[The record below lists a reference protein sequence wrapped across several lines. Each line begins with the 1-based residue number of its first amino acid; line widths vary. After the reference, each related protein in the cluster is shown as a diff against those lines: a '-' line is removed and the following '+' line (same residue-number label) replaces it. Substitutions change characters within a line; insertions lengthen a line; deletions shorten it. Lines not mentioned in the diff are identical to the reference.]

1 MAERVKIRLEMEESH
16 QQAQQVWEKARSALL
31 KSEKHKIYQDYISSL
46 RADVLLEKRLI
57 LDAPTELVRSKIEHD
72 LDPQIREALREA
84 AGEDLD
90 YLLSVSRQE
99 REASGLPIRDQLTHL
114 DPQARFDNFVS
125 GTATAFAHAAAVSV
139 SESPGEGYNPL
150 FIYGNSGLGKTH
162 LLNAIGNEVVSS
174 QPDKKVFYVTS
185 EEFTNEFIESVKEN
199 RGMAFNRKYR
209 SFDVL
214 LIDDIQFLGTGNRI
228 ETQESFFNTFN
239 ALYGERKQV
248 VVTSDVAP
256 RQLNGMKDRMI
267 TRFEQGLTVDVQP
280 PEKETRVAIL
290 RMKAARSR
298 LKISIPDSVL
308 DFIADQVTDNIR
320 ELEGALLRVIA
331 LTNLN
336 KQQATVPLAAQALRD
351 YFTKKAPMTPDGI
364 IRAVADYFSV
374 PYSDLLSSKR
384 VKNVASARQI
394 AMYICREM
402 TGLPLAN
409 IGEAFGGRDHT
420 TVIHAYQKISDEMTE
435 KRDVYDQVTEITSRL
450 RRPN

>member
-1 MAERVKIRLEMEESH
+1 MDESR
-16 QQAQQVWEKARSALL
+16 QQAEKVWTKAKSMLL
-31 KSEKHKIYQDYISSL
+31 KSEKHRIYQDYISSL
-46 RADVLLEKRLI
+46 KADALLENRLI
-57 LDAPTELVRSKIEHD
+57 LLAPTELVRSKIEHD
-72 LDPQIREALREA
+72 LDLQIKEALKEA
-84 AGEDLD
+84 SGKDLEC
-90 YLLSVSRQE
+90 LLSVSRDRSAKQG
-99 REASGLPIRDQLTHL
+99 SGVRDQLTHL
-114 DPQARFDNFVS
+114 DPQARFDNFIS

-139 SESPGEGYNPL
+139 SENPGEGYNPL

-174 QPDKKVFYVTS
+174 QPEKKVFYVTS

-199 RGMAFNRKYR
+199 RGLAFNRKYR

-214 LIDDIQFLGTGNRI
+214 LIDDIQFLATGNRI

-256 RQLNGMKDRMI
+256 RQLGGMKERMI

-290 RMKAARSR
+290 RMKAATSR
-298 LKISIPDSVL
+298 LKVDIPDSVI

-336 KQQATVPLAAQALRD
+336 HQSATVSLAGQALQD
-351 YFTKKAPMTPDGI
+351 YFTGDVQVGPQEIMDC
-364 IRAVADYFSV
+364 VAAYFRLS
-374 PYSDLLSSKR
+374 PSDLLSSKR
-384 VKNVASARQI
+384 GKEVASARQI

-402 TGLPLAN
+402 TGLPLAS
-409 IGEAFGGRDHT
+409 IGQAFGGRDHT
-420 TVIHAYQKISDEMTE
+420 TVIHACQKISEEMTE
-435 KRDVYDQVTEITSRL
+435 KRMVYDQVSAISARL
-450 RRPN
+450 RRQL

>member
-1 MAERVKIRLEMEESH
+1 MEEESR
-16 QQAQQVWEKARSALL
+16 QQAEQVWEKARSALL
-31 KSEKHKIYQDYISSL
+31 KSENHKIYQDYISSL
-46 RADVLLEKRLI
+46 KADALLEKRLI
-57 LDAPTELVRSKIEHD
+57 LNAPTELVRSKIEHD
-72 LDPQIREALREA
+72 LDLQIRESLREA
-84 AGEDLD
+84 SGKDLD
-90 YLLSVSRQE
+90 YLLSVPRKMRDNSDV
-99 REASGLPIRDQLTHL
+99 STRDQLTHL
-114 DPQARFDNFVS
+114 DPQARFDNFVP
-125 GTATAFAHAAAVSV
+125 GTTTAFAHAAAVSV

-174 QPDKKVFYVTS
+174 QPGKKVFYVTS

-199 RGMAFNRKYR
+199 RGMDFNRKYR

-214 LIDDIQFLGTGNRI
+214 LIDDIQFLCTGNRV

-256 RQLNGMKDRMI
+256 RQLGGMKDRMI

-298 LKISIPDSVL
+298 LKISIPDSVI

-331 LTNLN
+331 LTNLS
-336 KQQATVPLAAQALRD
+336 KQPATVHLAAKALRD
-351 YFTKKAPMTPDGI
+351 YFTKKAPVTPEEI
-364 IRAVADYFSV
+364 IRAVAAYFSV
-374 PYSDLLSSKR
+374 PSSELVSSKR

-420 TVIHAYQKISDEMTE
+420 TVIHACQKISDEMTE

-450 RRPN
+450 RRSN

>member
-1 MAERVKIRLEMEESH
+1 MEESR
-16 QQAQQVWEKARSALL
+16 QQAEKVWTKAKSMLL
-31 KSEKHKIYQDYISSL
+31 KSEKHRIYQDYISSL
-46 RADVLLEKRLI
+46 KADALLENRLI
-57 LDAPTELVRSKIEHD
+57 LLAPTELVRSKIEHD
-72 LDPQIREALREA
+72 LDLQIKEALKDA
-84 AGEDLD
+84 SGKDLEC
-90 YLLSVSRQE
+90 LLSVSRDRSAKQG
-99 REASGLPIRDQLTHL
+99 SGVRDQLTHL
-114 DPQARFDNFVS
+114 DPQARFDNFIS

-139 SESPGEGYNPL
+139 SENPGEGYNPL

-174 QPDKKVFYVTS
+174 QPEKKVFYVTS

-199 RGMAFNRKYR
+199 RGLAFNRKYR

-214 LIDDIQFLGTGNRI
+214 LIDDIQFLATGNRI

-256 RQLNGMKDRMI
+256 RQLGGMKERMI

-290 RMKAARSR
+290 RMKAATSR
-298 LKISIPDSVL
+298 LKVDIPDSVI

-336 KQQATVPLAAQALRD
+336 HQSATVSLAGQALQD
-351 YFTKKAPMTPDGI
+351 YFTGDVQVGPQEIMDC
-364 IRAVADYFSV
+364 VAAYFRLS
-374 PYSDLLSSKR
+374 PSDLLSSKR
-384 VKNVASARQI
+384 GKEVASARQI

-402 TGLPLAN
+402 TGLPLAS
-409 IGEAFGGRDHT
+409 IGQAFGGRDHT
-420 TVIHAYQKISDEMTE
+420 TVIHACQKISEEMTE
-435 KRDVYDQVTEITSRL
+435 KRMVYDQVSAISARL
-450 RRPN
+450 RRQL

>member
-1 MAERVKIRLEMEESH
+1 MEESR
-16 QQAQQVWEKARSALL
+16 QQAEKVWTKAKSMLL
-31 KSEKHKIYQDYISSL
+31 KSEKHRIYQDYISSL
-46 RADVLLEKRLI
+46 KADALLENRLI
-57 LDAPTELVRSKIEHD
+57 LLAPTELVRSKIEHD
-72 LDPQIREALREA
+72 LDLQIKEALKEA
-84 AGEDLD
+84 SGKDLEC
-90 YLLSVSRQE
+90 LLSVSRDRSAKQG
-99 REASGLPIRDQLTHL
+99 SGVRDQLTHL
-114 DPQARFDNFVS
+114 DPQARFDNFIS

-139 SESPGEGYNPL
+139 SENPGEGYNPL

-174 QPDKKVFYVTS
+174 QPEKKVFYVTS

-199 RGMAFNRKYR
+199 RGLAFNRKYR

-214 LIDDIQFLGTGNRI
+214 LIDDIQFLATGNRI

-256 RQLNGMKDRMI
+256 RQLGGMKERMI

-290 RMKAARSR
+290 RMKAATSR
-298 LKISIPDSVL
+298 LKVDIPDSVI

-336 KQQATVPLAAQALRD
+336 HQSATVSLAGQALQD
-351 YFTKKAPMTPDGI
+351 YFTGDVQVGPQEIMDC
-364 IRAVADYFSV
+364 VATYFRLS
-374 PYSDLLSSKR
+374 PSDLLSSKR
-384 VKNVASARQI
+384 GKEVASARQI

-402 TGLPLAN
+402 TGLPLAS
-409 IGEAFGGRDHT
+409 IGQAFGGRDHT
-420 TVIHAYQKISDEMTE
+420 TVIHACQKISEEMTE
-435 KRDVYDQVTEITSRL
+435 KRMVYDQVSAISARL
-450 RRPN
+450 RRQL

>member
-1 MAERVKIRLEMEESH
+1 MEESR
-16 QQAQQVWEKARSALL
+16 QQAEEVWNKAKEALL
-31 KSEKHKIYQDYISSL
+31 KSEKHRIYQDYISSL
-46 RADVLLEKRLI
+46 KADALLENRLI
-57 LDAPTELVRSKIEHD
+57 LFAPTELVRSKIEHD
-72 LDPQIREALREA
+72 LDLQIKEALREA
-84 AGEDLD
+84 SGKELE
-90 YLLSVSRQE
+90 YLLSVSRDSSAKQG
-99 REASGLPIRDQLTHL
+99 AGVRDQLTHL

-139 SESPGEGYNPL
+139 SENPGEGYNPL

-174 QPDKKVFYVTS
+174 QPEKKVYYVTS

-199 RGMAFNRKYR
+199 RGLAFNRKYR

-214 LIDDIQFLGTGNRI
+214 LIDDIQFLAAGNRV

-248 VVTSDVAP
+248 VVTSDVPP
-256 RQLNGMKDRMI
+256 RQLGGMKERMI

-290 RMKAARSR
+290 RMKAAQSR
-298 LKISIPDSVL
+298 LKIDIPDSVI

-336 KQQATVPLAAQALRD
+336 HQSATVSLAGQALQD
-351 YFTKKAPMTPDGI
+351 YFTGEVQVGPREI
-364 IRAVADYFSV
+364 IAAVASYFRLA
-374 PYSDLLSSKR
+374 PADLLSSKR
-384 VKNVASARQI
+384 VKEVASARQI

-409 IGEAFGGRDHT
+409 IGQAFGGRDHT
-420 TVIHAYQKISDEMTE
+420 TVIHACQKISEEMTE
-435 KRDVYDQVTEITSRL
+435 KRMVYDQVSAITVRL
-450 RRPN
+450 RRQI

>member
-1 MAERVKIRLEMEESH
+1 MEESR
-16 QQAQQVWEKARSALL
+16 QQAEKVWTKAKSMLL
-31 KSEKHKIYQDYISSL
+31 KSEKHRIYQDYISSL
-46 RADVLLEKRLI
+46 KADALLENRLI
-57 LDAPTELVRSKIEHD
+57 LLAPTELVRSKIEHD
-72 LDPQIREALREA
+72 LDLQIKEALKEA
-84 AGEDLD
+84 SGKDLEC
-90 YLLSVSRQE
+90 LLSVSRDRSTKQG
-99 REASGLPIRDQLTHL
+99 SGVRDQLTHL
-114 DPQARFDNFVS
+114 DPQARFDNFIS

-139 SESPGEGYNPL
+139 SENPGEGYNPL

-174 QPDKKVFYVTS
+174 QPEKKVFYVTS

-199 RGMAFNRKYR
+199 RGLAFNRKYR

-214 LIDDIQFLGTGNRI
+214 LIDDIQFLATGNRI

-256 RQLNGMKDRMI
+256 RQLGGMKERMI

-290 RMKAARSR
+290 RMKAATSR
-298 LKISIPDSVL
+298 LKVDIPDSVI

-336 KQQATVPLAAQALRD
+336 HQSATVSLAGQALQD
-351 YFTKKAPMTPDGI
+351 YFTGDVQVGPQEIMDC
-364 IRAVADYFSV
+364 VAAYFRLS
-374 PYSDLLSSKR
+374 PSDLLSSKR
-384 VKNVASARQI
+384 GKEVASARQI

-402 TGLPLAN
+402 TGLPLAS
-409 IGEAFGGRDHT
+409 IGQAFGGRDHT
-420 TVIHAYQKISDEMTE
+420 TVIHACQKISEEMTE
-435 KRDVYDQVTEITSRL
+435 KRMVYDQVSAISARL
-450 RRPN
+450 RRQL

>member
-1 MAERVKIRLEMEESH
+1 MEESR
-16 QQAQQVWEKARSALL
+16 QQAEKVWTKAKLMLL
-31 KSEKHKIYQDYISSL
+31 KSEKHRIYQDYISSL
-46 RADVLLEKRLI
+46 KADALLENRLI
-57 LDAPTELVRSKIEHD
+57 LLAPTELVRSKIEHD
-72 LDPQIREALREA
+72 LDLQIKEALKEA
-84 AGEDLD
+84 SGKDLEC
-90 YLLSVSRQE
+90 LLSVSRDRSTKQG
-99 REASGLPIRDQLTHL
+99 SGVRDQLTHL
-114 DPQARFDNFVS
+114 DPQARFDNFIS

-139 SESPGEGYNPL
+139 SENPGEGYNPL

-174 QPDKKVFYVTS
+174 QPEKKVFYVTS

-199 RGMAFNRKYR
+199 RGLAFNRKYR

-214 LIDDIQFLGTGNRI
+214 LIDDIQFLATGNRI

-256 RQLNGMKDRMI
+256 RQLGGMKERMI

-290 RMKAARSR
+290 RMKAATSR
-298 LKISIPDSVL
+298 LKVDIPDSVI

-336 KQQATVPLAAQALRD
+336 HQSATVSLAGQALQD
-351 YFTKKAPMTPDGI
+351 YFTGDVQVGPQEIMDC
-364 IRAVADYFSV
+364 VAAYFRLS
-374 PYSDLLSSKR
+374 PSDLLSSKR
-384 VKNVASARQI
+384 GKEVASARQI

-402 TGLPLAN
+402 TGLPLAS
-409 IGEAFGGRDHT
+409 IGQAFGGRDHT
-420 TVIHAYQKISDEMTE
+420 TVIHACQKISEEMTE
-435 KRDVYDQVTEITSRL
+435 KRMVYDQVSAISARL
-450 RRPN
+450 RRQL

>member
-1 MAERVKIRLEMEESH
+1 MEESR
-16 QQAQQVWEKARSALL
+16 QQAEKVWTKAKSMLL
-31 KSEKHKIYQDYISSL
+31 KSEKHRIYQDYISSL
-46 RADVLLEKRLI
+46 KADALLENRLI
-57 LDAPTELVRSKIEHD
+57 LLAPTELVRSKIEHD
-72 LDPQIREALREA
+72 LDLQIKEALKA
-84 AGEDLD
+84 ASGKDLEC
-90 YLLSVSRQE
+90 LLSVSRDRSAKQG
-99 REASGLPIRDQLTHL
+99 SGVRDQLTHL
-114 DPQARFDNFVS
+114 DPQARFDNFIS

-139 SESPGEGYNPL
+139 SENPGEGYNPL

-174 QPDKKVFYVTS
+174 QPEKKVFYVTS

-199 RGMAFNRKYR
+199 RGLAFNRKYR

-214 LIDDIQFLGTGNRI
+214 LIDDIQFLATGNRI

-256 RQLNGMKDRMI
+256 RQLGGMKERMI

-290 RMKAARSR
+290 RMKAATSR
-298 LKISIPDSVL
+298 LKVDIPDSVI

-336 KQQATVPLAAQALRD
+336 HQSATVSLAGQALQD
-351 YFTKKAPMTPDGI
+351 YFTGDVQVGPQEIMDC
-364 IRAVADYFSV
+364 VAAYFRLS
-374 PYSDLLSSKR
+374 PSDLLSSKR
-384 VKNVASARQI
+384 GKEVASARQI

-402 TGLPLAN
+402 TGLPLAS
-409 IGEAFGGRDHT
+409 IGQAFGGRDHT
-420 TVIHAYQKISDEMTE
+420 TVIHACQKISEEMTE
-435 KRDVYDQVTEITSRL
+435 KRMVYDQVSAISARL
-450 RRPN
+450 RRQL

>member
-1 MAERVKIRLEMEESH
+1 MEESR
-16 QQAQQVWEKARSALL
+16 QQAEKVWTKAKSMLL
-31 KSEKHKIYQDYISSL
+31 KSEKHRIYQDYISSL
-46 RADVLLEKRLI
+46 KADALLENRLI
-57 LDAPTELVRSKIEHD
+57 LLAPTELVRSKIEHD
-72 LDPQIREALREA
+72 LDLQIKEALKEA
-84 AGEDLD
+84 SGKDLEC
-90 YLLSVSRQE
+90 LLSVSRDRSAKQG
-99 REASGLPIRDQLTHL
+99 SGVRDQLTHL
-114 DPQARFDNFVS
+114 DPQARFDNFIS

-139 SESPGEGYNPL
+139 SENPGEGYNPL

-174 QPDKKVFYVTS
+174 QPEKKVFYVTS

-199 RGMAFNRKYR
+199 RGLAFNRKYR

-214 LIDDIQFLGTGNRI
+214 LIDDIQFLATGNRI

-256 RQLNGMKDRMI
+256 RQLGGMKERMI

-290 RMKAARSR
+290 RMKAATSR
-298 LKISIPDSVL
+298 LKVDIPDSVI

-336 KQQATVPLAAQALRD
+336 HQSATVSLAGQALQD
-351 YFTKKAPMTPDGI
+351 YFTGDVQVGPQEIMDC
-364 IRAVADYFSV
+364 VAAYFRLS
-374 PYSDLLSSKR
+374 PSDLLSSKR
-384 VKNVASARQI
+384 GKEVASARQI

-402 TGLPLAN
+402 TGLPLAS
-409 IGEAFGGRDHT
+409 IGQAFGGRDHT
-420 TVIHAYQKISDEMTE
+420 TVIHACQKISEEMTE
-435 KRDVYDQVTEITSRL
+435 KRMVYDQVSAISARL
-450 RRPN
+450 RRQL

>member
-1 MAERVKIRLEMEESH
+1 MEESR
-16 QQAQQVWEKARSALL
+16 QQAEKVWTKAKSMLL
-31 KSEKHKIYQDYISSL
+31 KSEKHRIYQDYISSL
-46 RADVLLEKRLI
+46 KADALLENRLI
-57 LDAPTELVRSKIEHD
+57 LLAPTELVRSKIEHD
-72 LDPQIREALREA
+72 LDLQIKEALKEA
-84 AGEDLD
+84 SGKDLEC
-90 YLLSVSRQE
+90 LLSVSRDRSAKQG
-99 REASGLPIRDQLTHL
+99 SGVRDQLTHL
-114 DPQARFDNFVS
+114 DPQARFDNFIS

-139 SESPGEGYNPL
+139 SENPGEGYNPL

-174 QPDKKVFYVTS
+174 QPEKKVFYVTS
-185 EEFTNEFIESVKEN
+185 EEFTNEFIESGKEN
-199 RGMAFNRKYR
+199 RGLAFNRKYR

-214 LIDDIQFLGTGNRI
+214 LIDDIQFLATGNRI

-256 RQLNGMKDRMI
+256 RQLGGMKERMI

-290 RMKAARSR
+290 RMKAATSR
-298 LKISIPDSVL
+298 LKVDIPDSVI

-336 KQQATVPLAAQALRD
+336 HQSATVSLAGQALQD
-351 YFTKKAPMTPDGI
+351 YFTGDVQVGPQEIMDC
-364 IRAVADYFSV
+364 VAAYFRLS
-374 PYSDLLSSKR
+374 PSDLLSSKR
-384 VKNVASARQI
+384 GKEVASARQI

-402 TGLPLAN
+402 TGLPLAS
-409 IGEAFGGRDHT
+409 IGQAFGGRDHT
-420 TVIHAYQKISDEMTE
+420 TVIHACQKISEEMTE
-435 KRDVYDQVTEITSRL
+435 KRMVYDQVSAISARL
-450 RRPN
+450 RRQL